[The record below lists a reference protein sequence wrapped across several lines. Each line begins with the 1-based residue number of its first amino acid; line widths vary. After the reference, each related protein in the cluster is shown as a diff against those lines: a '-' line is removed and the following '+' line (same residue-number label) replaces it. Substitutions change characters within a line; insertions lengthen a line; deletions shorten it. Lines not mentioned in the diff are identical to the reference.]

1 MSSIFAQLPNRLIM
15 DIIKIRLDDE
25 YAEVE
30 AKRIEKETL
39 FYWINRMSAKGVQNM
54 KESMMRR
61 IKKQI
66 LVENPLLP
74 NPQVYRMI
82 YDRMG
87 EGSYN
92 HYTKEHIMRHIK
104 RIKKEGYDMD
114 SLYSDQAF
122 YALRHQSNN
131 FYCLTNAT
139 LNRRDNQ

>member
-39 FYWINRMSAKGVQNM
+39 FYWINRMSPKAVTGLRA
-54 KESMMRR
+54 SMCKR

-66 LVENPLLP
+66 LVENPQLQGNQL
-74 NPQVYRMI
+74 YRRVV
-82 YDRMG
+82 DTAG
-87 EGSYN
+87 DSYN
-92 HYTKEHIMRHIK
+92 QYRKEHIMKHIK